1 MMYVMTPYSNRK
13 YITPNTL
20 YEYTP
25 HERFANSG
33 YIRDDKGH
41 QIFICLKNCAHLDG
55 LTWTL
60 IEEPKQPEN
69 KGLWNAIKKF
79 LKK

>member
-33 YIRDDKGH
+33 YIRDDRDTR
-41 QIFICLKNCAHLDG
+41 FLFALKIVR
-55 LTWTL
+55 T
-60 IEEPKQPEN
+60 
-69 KGLWNAIKKF
+69 
-79 LKK
+79 

>member
-55 LTWTL
+55 RTWTL
-60 IEEPKQPEN
+60 IEKPKQPEN
-69 KGLWNAIKKF
+69 KGLWNVLKKF